1 MKEIPTE
8 SELHRSMHQVA
19 AKFQKPDPTAVQ
31 TMARAMS
38 FVSLMLN
45 EMSLNADLKQ
55 CDADALSAGALM
67 LASQSDEIRAG
78 GETEESADFHARA
91 LAAVCRA
98 YTRRMHESSIGTRL
112 VKKQKQED
120 SDEHYGVWPPN
131 NSTPCK

>member
-8 SELHRSMHQVA
+8 SELHRRLHQVA
-19 AKFQKPDPTAVQ
+19 TQFQKPDRTAVQ

-38 FVSLMLN
+38 FVALMLK

-98 YTRRMHESSIGTRL
+98 YTARMHESARGSRL

-120 SDEHYGVWPPN
+120 NDEHYGVWPPN